1 MAHSLRRGVQAC
13 PRRRCGSTR
22 FGIRTR
28 AVTPE
33 AAGHPGNP
41 ARPRPAGRSA
51 RPAVTR
57 FLARELADVL
67 DPTDAQGVPLIP
79 LLAAGPLGQE
89 VLGVPAPRR
98 DRLQR
103 FPVRDRDPEAVRPA
117 GRLDAEEPGLLAG
130 EFLHALRGRGVAVAP
145 RGPD

>member
-1 MAHSLRRGVQAC
+1 MSVPGSGLAAGAAGAGIPPGGVPPGGGIWASAVGPRRAARAAAIAYRFMAHSLRRGVQAC

-22 FGIRTR
+22 FGTRTR

-79 LLAAGPLGQE
+79 LLA
-89 VLGVPAPRR
+89 
-98 DRLQR
+98 
-103 FPVRDRDPEAVRPA
+103 
-117 GRLDAEEPGLLAG
+117 
-130 EFLHALRGRGVAVAP
+130 
-145 RGPD
+145 